1 MKKETR
7 NNIQVVSALLMLLGG
22 YVLAVVGFFTPP
34 RGEIHSSVLSLF
46 AECLVYAGSI
56 FGVTIYI
63 QGKYSELRSFVEEKM
78 GNTKEKGK
86 TENAK
91 IKNQE

>member
-7 NNIQVVSALLMLLGG
+7 ESVQVATAVAMLAGGFALS
-22 YVLAVVGFFTPP
+22 VAGFFTPP
-34 RGEIHSSVLSLF
+34 VGQIHESVLGLF

-63 QGKYSELRSFVEEKM
+63 QSKYSEIRNYVEKKM
-78 GNTKEKGK
+78 EEYNTKHVR
-86 TENAK
+86 
-91 IKNQE
+91 I

>member
-7 NNIQVVSALLMLLGG
+7 ESVQVASAVGMLAGGFALSVAGFLAPPLGQ
-22 YVLAVVGFFTPP
+22 
-34 RGEIHSSVLSLF
+34 IHESVLGLF

-63 QGKYSELRSFVEEKM
+63 QGKYNEIRNYVEKKMEDAKNEK
-78 GNTKEKGK
+78 N
-86 TENAK
+86 
-91 IKNQE
+91 

>member
-7 NNIQVVSALLMLLGG
+7 ESVQVATAVAMLAGGFALS
-22 YVLAVVGFFTPP
+22 VAGFFNPP
-34 RGEIHSSVLSLF
+34 VGQIHESVLGLF

-63 QGKYSELRSFVEEKM
+63 QSKYSEIRNYVEKKM
-78 GNTKEKGK
+78 EEYNNKHVR
-86 TENAK
+86 
-91 IKNQE
+91 I

>member
-7 NNIQVVSALLMLLGG
+7 ESVQVASAVAMLAGG
-22 YVLAVVGFFTPP
+22 FSLSVAGFLTPP
-34 RGEIHSSVLSLF
+34 VGQIHESVLGLF

-63 QGKYSELRSFVEEKM
+63 QSKYNEIRNYVEKKMEDSKNEK
-78 GNTKEKGK
+78 N
-86 TENAK
+86 
-91 IKNQE
+91 